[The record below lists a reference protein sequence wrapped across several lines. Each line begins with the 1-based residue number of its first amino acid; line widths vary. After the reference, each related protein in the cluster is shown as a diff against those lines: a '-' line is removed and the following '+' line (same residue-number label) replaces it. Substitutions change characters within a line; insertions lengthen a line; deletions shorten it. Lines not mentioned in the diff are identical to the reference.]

1 MISSHF
7 PDKYLAQALAKHRF
21 KLNRVWISAFLHSW
35 KGLVFVF
42 CFDKKIKANLEV
54 EQVGIQDRTRNIPA
68 ASLGLCW
75 GRIPTFTSSSPFR
88 GGGALREAL
97 AACSSPW
104 VPEQSCFHLRASELG
119 ELCWEPFE
127 AEASY
132 CFRQA
137 PLVPCTDSGM
147 WGRWRCRRFREV
159 GSLF

>member
-88 GGGALREAL
+88 RAGGAQGGTGCLVLTLGSRAEL
-97 AACSSPW
+97 LSSEGFRTW
-104 VPEQSCFHLRASELG
+104 GTLLG
-119 ELCWEPFE
+119 AF
-127 AEASY
+127 
-132 CFRQA
+132 
-137 PLVPCTDSGM
+137 
-147 WGRWRCRRFREV
+147 
-159 GSLF
+159 